1 MKFLSTV
8 LLLTAIIGFASLSF
22 SQKDYASSNPNLETI
37 NQIRIL
43 FYEAVEN
50 EEKLDELEIFFNK
63 SFTEKALIYHPVL
76 LAYTGAI
83 DALKAKHAFNPFTK
97 FSRVLSA
104 LNTLERA
111 VNREPNNLEIR
122 FIRFS
127 ILHNLPGF
135 LGFSNERMDDISV
148 IVAQLAKKDYVKY
161 DPKLQKNVIEFM
173 LNSDRLD
180 ASQTVQLKKL
190 AVALASN
197 E

>member
-1 MKFLSTV
+1 MKFLSIV
-8 LLLTAIIGFASLSF
+8 LLLITLFGFVSLSF
-22 SQKDYASSNPNLETI
+22 SQKDYTSANPEPETI

-43 FYEAVEN
+43 FYEAVES
-50 EEKLDELEIFFNK
+50 EEKLEELENFFSKN
-63 SFTEKALIYHPVL
+63 FTEKALIYHPLL

-97 FSRVLSA
+97 FSRVISS
-104 LNTLERA
+104 LNTLDRA

-135 LGFSNERMDDISV
+135 FGYSKERSEDISV
-148 IVAQLAKKDYVKY
+148 IVAQLAKKDYVRY

-173 LNSDRLD
+173 LDSERLD
-180 ASQTVQLKKL
+180 ATQTLQLKKL
-190 AVALASN
+190 AVALVSN

>member
-1 MKFLSTV
+1 MKFYSIV
-8 LLLTAIIGFASLSF
+8 LLLIAVIGFESLSF
-22 SQKDYASSNPNLETI
+22 AQKDYATSNPSTETI
-37 NQIRIL
+37 NKIRKL
-43 FYEAVEN
+43 FYEAVES
-50 EEKLDELEIFFNK
+50 EEKLEELEKFFNK
-63 SFTEKALIYHPVL
+63 NFTERALIYHPIL

-97 FSRVLSA
+97 FSKVVSS
-104 LNTLERA
+104 LNILERA
-111 VNREPNNLEIR
+111 VSREPNNLEIR

-135 LGFSNERMDDISV
+135 LGYSKERNDDICV
-148 IVAQLAKKDYVKY
+148 IVDQLEKKDYILY

-173 LNSDRLD
+173 LDSKRLN

>member
-1 MKFLSTV
+1 MKIFQIV
-8 LLLTAIIGFASLSF
+8 LLLITLSGFGSLSF
-22 SQKDYASSNPNLETI
+22 SQKDYASTNPEPETI
-37 NQIRIL
+37 NQIRKL
-43 FYEAVEN
+43 FYEAVES
-50 EEKLDELEIFFNK
+50 EEKLEELENFFGKN
-63 SFTEKALIYHPVL
+63 FNEKALIYHPAL

-97 FSRVLSA
+97 FSRVLSS

-135 LGFSNERMDDISV
+135 LGYGKERNDDMMV
-148 IVAQLAKKDYVKY
+148 IVSQLAKKDYTRY
-161 DPKLQKNVIEFM
+161 DPKLQIHVIEFM
-173 LNSDRLD
+173 LGSERLND
-180 ASQTVQLKKL
+180 SQTVQLKKL
-190 AVALASN
+190 AVALVSN

>member
-1 MKFLSTV
+1 MKFFPFI
-8 LLLTAIIGFASLSF
+8 LLLTTLFGFGSMSF
-22 SQKDYASSNPNLETI
+22 SQKDYTSSNPEPETV
-37 NQIRIL
+37 NQIRKL
-43 FYEAVEN
+43 FYEAVDSED
-50 EEKLDELEIFFNK
+50 KLEELENFFST
-63 SFTEKALIYHPVL
+63 SFTEKALIYHPTL

-97 FSRVLSA
+97 FSMVISS

-135 LGFSNERMDDISV
+135 LGYGNERRDDISV

-161 DPKLQKNVIEFM
+161 DPTLQKNVIEFM
-173 LNSDRLD
+173 LDSERLNS
-180 ASQTVQLKKL
+180 SQTVQLKKL
-190 AVALASN
+190 AVALVSN

>member
-1 MKFLSTV
+1 MKYHRIV
-8 LLLTAIIGFASLSF
+8 LLLIALLGFGSLSF
-22 SQKDYASSNPNLETI
+22 SQKDYSSSYPEYETI
-37 NQIRIL
+37 IQIRKL
-43 FYEAVEN
+43 FYEAVES
-50 EEKLDELEIFFNK
+50 EDKLEELENFFSKN
-63 SFTEKALIYHPVL
+63 FTEKALIYHPVL

-83 DALKAKHAFNPFTK
+83 DALKAKHAINPFTK
-97 FSRVLSA
+97 FSRVLSS
-104 LNTLERA
+104 LSTLERA
-111 VNREPNNLEIR
+111 VNREPDNLEIR

-135 LGFSNERMDDISV
+135 LGYGKERNDDIMV
-148 IVAQLAKKDYVKY
+148 IVSQLANKDYIKY

-173 LNSDRLD
+173 LDSERLN

>member
-1 MKFLSTV
+1 MKFLQIV
-8 LLLTAIIGFASLSF
+8 LLLTALSGFGFQSF
-22 SQKDYASSNPNLETI
+22 SQKDYSSSYPEPETV
-37 NQIRIL
+37 NQIRKL
-43 FYEAVEN
+43 FYEAVES
-50 EEKLDELEIFFNK
+50 EEKLEELENFFGNN
-63 SFTEKALIYHPVL
+63 FTEKALIYHPVL
-76 LAYTGAI
+76 LSYTGAI

-97 FSRVLSA
+97 FSRVLSS

-135 LGFSNERMDDISV
+135 LGYNKERSDDITV
-148 IVAQLAKKDYVKY
+148 IVSQLAKKDYLKY

-173 LNSDRLD
+173 LDSERLN

-190 AVALASN
+190 AVALVSN

>member
-1 MKFLSTV
+1 MKFSQIAILLSI
-8 LLLTAIIGFASLSF
+8 LLGIGPLSVA
-22 SQKDYASSNPNLETI
+22 QKDYFSTNPSTETL
-37 NQIRIL
+37 NQIRKL
-43 FYEAVEN
+43 FYEAVES
-50 EEKLDELEIFFNK
+50 EEKLEELENFFYKN
-63 SFTEKALIYHPVL
+63 FTERALIYHPIL

-97 FSRVLSA
+97 FSKVISSLGI
-104 LNTLERA
+104 LERA
-111 VNREPNNLEIR
+111 VSREPNNLEIR

-135 LGFSNERMDDISV
+135 FGYSKERNEDISV
-148 IVAQLAKKDYVKY
+148 IVAQLAKRDYVRY

-173 LNSDRLD
+173 LDSERLNPP
-180 ASQTVQLKKL
+180 QTVQLKKL

>member
-1 MKFLSTV
+1 MKFFPIV
-8 LLLTAIIGFASLSF
+8 LLLTTLFGFGSLSF
-22 SQKDYASSNPNLETI
+22 SQKDYASSNPEAETV
-37 NQIRIL
+37 NQIRKL
-43 FYEAVEN
+43 FYEAVES
-50 EEKLDELEIFFNK
+50 EKKLEELENFFGKN
-63 SFTEKALIYHPVL
+63 FTEKALIYHPSL

-97 FSRVLSA
+97 FSRIISS

-135 LGFSNERMDDISV
+135 LGYGKERNDDIIV
-148 IVAQLAKKDYVKY
+148 IVSQLANKDYIKY
-161 DPKLQKNVIEFM
+161 DLKLQKNVIEFM
-173 LNSDRLD
+173 LDSERLN

-190 AVALASN
+190 AVALVSN

>member
-1 MKFLSTV
+1 MKIFQIVLILITLS
-8 LLLTAIIGFASLSF
+8 GFGSLSF
-22 SQKDYASSNPNLETI
+22 SQKDYASANPEPETI
-37 NQIRIL
+37 NQIRKL
-43 FYEAVEN
+43 FYEAVES
-50 EEKLDELEIFFNK
+50 EEKLEELENFFSKN
-63 SFTEKALIYHPVL
+63 FTEKALIYHPVL

-97 FSRVLSA
+97 FSRIISS

-135 LGFSNERMDDISV
+135 LGYGKERSDDITV
-148 IVAQLAKKDYVKY
+148 IVSQLAKKDYVGY
-161 DPKLQKNVIEFM
+161 DPKLQKYVIEFM
-173 LNSDRLD
+173 VDSERLN

-190 AVALASN
+190 AVALVSN

>member
-1 MKFLSTV
+1 MKFFPIV
-8 LLLTAIIGFASLSF
+8 LLLTALFGFVSLSF
-22 SQKDYASSNPNLETI
+22 SQKDYASSNPEAETI
-37 NQIRIL
+37 NQIRKL
-43 FYEAVEN
+43 FYEAVES
-50 EEKLDELEIFFNK
+50 EDKLEELENFFSKN
-63 SFTEKALIYHPVL
+63 FTEKALIYQPVL

-83 DALKAKHAFNPFTK
+83 DALKAKHAINPFTK
-97 FSRVLSA
+97 FSRVLSS
-104 LNTLERA
+104 LSTLERA
-111 VNREPNNLEIR
+111 VNREPDNLEIR

-135 LGFSNERMDDISV
+135 LGYGKERNDDIAV
-148 IVAQLAKKDYVKY
+148 IVSQLSKKDYIKY

-173 LNSDRLD
+173 LDSERLN

>member
-1 MKFLSTV
+1 MKFFPIV
-8 LLLTAIIGFASLSF
+8 LLLTALFGFGFPSF
-22 SQKDYASSNPNLETI
+22 SQKDYDSSNPEAETI
-37 NQIRIL
+37 NQIRKL
-43 FYEAVEN
+43 FYEAVES
-50 EEKLDELEIFFNK
+50 EDKLEELENFFSK
-63 SFTEKALIYHPVL
+63 SFSEKALIYHPAL

-97 FSRVLSA
+97 FSRVLSS
-104 LNTLERA
+104 LSTLERA

-127 ILHNLPGF
+127 ILHNLPAF
-135 LGFSNERMDDISV
+135 LGYGKERNDDIMV
-148 IVAQLAKKDYVKY
+148 IVSQLANKDYIKY

-173 LNSDRLD
+173 LDSERLN

-190 AVALASN
+190 AVALVSN

>member
-1 MKFLSTV
+1 MKFFPIV
-8 LLLTAIIGFASLSF
+8 LLLTVLFGFGSLSF
-22 SQKDYASSNPNLETI
+22 AQKDYASSNPELETV
-37 NQIRIL
+37 NQIRKL
-43 FYEAVEN
+43 FYEAVES
-50 EEKLDELEIFFNK
+50 EEKLEELENFFNK
-63 SFTEKALIYHPVL
+63 NFTDKALIYHPAL

-97 FSRVLSA
+97 FSRVLSS

-135 LGFSNERMDDISV
+135 LGYGKERNDDMMV
-148 IVAQLAKKDYVKY
+148 IVSQLAEKDYTRY
-161 DPKLQKNVIEFM
+161 DPKLQKDVIEFM
-173 LNSDRLD
+173 LDSERLND
-180 ASQTVQLKKL
+180 SQTVQLKKL
-190 AVALASN
+190 AVALVSN

>member
-1 MKFLSTV
+1 MKFFPIV
-8 LLLTAIIGFASLSF
+8 LLLTALFGFGSLSY
-22 SQKDYASSNPNLETI
+22 SQKDYSSANPEPETV
-37 NQIRIL
+37 NQIRKL
-43 FYEAVEN
+43 FYEAVES
-50 EEKLDELEIFFNK
+50 EAKLEELENFFSKN
-63 SFTEKALIYHPVL
+63 FTDKALIYHPAL

-97 FSRVLSA
+97 FSKVISS

-135 LGFSNERMDDISV
+135 LGYGKERNDDIIV
-148 IVAQLAKKDYVKY
+148 IVTQLANKDYIKY

-173 LNSDRLD
+173 LDSERLN

-190 AVALASN
+190 AVALVSN

>member
-1 MKFLSTV
+1 MKFFPIV
-8 LLLTAIIGFASLSF
+8 LLLTVLCGVSSVSF
-22 SQKDYASSNPNLETI
+22 SQKDYASSSPELETV
-37 NQIRIL
+37 NQIRNF
-43 FYEAVEN
+43 FYEAVESK
-50 EEKLDELEIFFNK
+50 EKLEELEDFFSKN
-63 SFTEKALIYHPVL
+63 FTDKALIYHPAL

-97 FSRVLSA
+97 FNRVLSS

-135 LGFSNERMDDISV
+135 LGYGKERNDDMMV
-148 IVAQLAKKDYVKY
+148 IVSQLAKKDYTRY

-173 LNSDRLD
+173 LGSERLND
-180 ASQTVQLKKL
+180 LQTVQLKKL
-190 AVALASN
+190 AVALVSN

>member
-1 MKFLSTV
+1 MKYFHII
-8 LLLTAIIGFASLSF
+8 LLLTALSGFGSLSF
-22 SQKDYASSNPNLETI
+22 SQKDYFSSNPELETV
-37 NQIRIL
+37 NQIRKL
-43 FYEAVEN
+43 FYEAVES
-50 EEKLDELEIFFNK
+50 EEKLEELENLFSKNFL
-63 SFTEKALIYHPVL
+63 EKDLIYHPTL

-97 FSRVLSA
+97 FSRVLSS

-135 LGFSNERMDDISV
+135 LGYGRERNDDMMV
-148 IVAQLAKKDYVKY
+148 IVSQLAKKDYTRY
-161 DPKLQKNVIEFM
+161 DPKLQINVIEFM
-173 LNSDRLD
+173 LKSERLND
-180 ASQTVQLKKL
+180 SQTVQLKKL
-190 AVALASN
+190 AVALVSN